1 MHYKNPYTKSKNQKL
16 KRIKQN
22 KNHKK
27 REKQKIIK
35 NELIVLRKVDKLPD
49 ELIDYIYSFVNNS
62 VKLYISHYF
71 DLYKKYIINYK
82 YNNINCI
89 YKGYDDFEYYTYD
102 KLSIP
107 LQNMLKSIPL
117 DILRKYIL
125 YGTPKVY
132 FTKAFP
138 FENNIHDYI
147 HENYNKHN
155 KRNEETYKDYIFEII
170 DILSYFVTKVK
181 NNYLYKNYT
190 SVEYNIFKE
199 NEYIVKKYILSIL
212 YIYEKYAIV

>member
-1 MHYKNPYTKSKNQKL
+1 MHYNNPYTKSKNQKR
-16 KRIKQN
+16 KRIQQN
-22 KNHKK
+22 KKHKK
-27 REKQKIIK
+27 REKQKAIK
-35 NELIVLRKVDKLPD
+35 KELIVLRKIDKLPD
-49 ELIDYIYSFVNNS
+49 ELIDYIYLFVNNNI
-62 VKLYISHYF
+62 KLYISHYF

-89 YKGYDDFEYYTYD
+89 YNGYDNFEYYTYD
-102 KLSIP
+102 KLSVP

-117 DILRKYIL
+117 DKLRKYIL
-125 YGTPKVY
+125 YGTPKIY
-132 FTKAFP
+132 FIKAFP
-138 FENNIHDYI
+138 FENSIQEYI
-147 HENYNKHN
+147 HENYKHN
-155 KRNEETYKDYIFEII
+155 KTNEETYKDYIFEII

-199 NEYIVKKYILSIL
+199 NEYIVKNYILSIL